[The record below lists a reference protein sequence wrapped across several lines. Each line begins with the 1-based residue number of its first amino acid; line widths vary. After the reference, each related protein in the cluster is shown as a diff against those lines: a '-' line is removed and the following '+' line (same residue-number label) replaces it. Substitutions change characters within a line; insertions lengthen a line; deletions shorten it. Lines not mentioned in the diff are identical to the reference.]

1 MCCYK
6 YYLINF
12 LLRFSL
18 HVFAAFLELSTTPE
32 VNVAKKSTIEL
43 GYEIYQLKSA
53 QCRNQ
58 GKILKC
64 DFHVHEYN
72 FLFFAKCTTVCFFF
86 FSKIRYL
93 THLLTL
99 DSTFTKLYIE
109 LFWQIHLLN
118 VKMWH
123 FFGNFFFICHL
134 IYNIYEENIL
144 I

>member
-6 YYLINF
+6 YYLNNF

-43 GYEIYQLKSA
+43 GYEIYQLRSA

-72 FLFFAKCTTVCFFF
+72 FLFFAKCTTVCFF
-86 FSKIRYL
+86 SLKNQVPY
-93 THLLTL
+93 
-99 DSTFTKLYIE
+99 TFAYIG
-109 LFWQIHLLN
+109 LNFHQI
-118 VKMWH
+118 V
-123 FFGNFFFICHL
+123 
-134 IYNIYEENIL
+134 Y
-144 I
+144 

>member
-32 VNVAKKSTIEL
+32 ANVAKKSTIEL
-43 GYEIYQLKSA
+43 GYEIYQLRSA

-72 FLFFAKCTTVCFFF
+72 FLFFAKCTTVCFF
-86 FSKIRYL
+86 SPKKSG
-93 THLLTL
+93 TL
-99 DSTFTKLYIE
+99 HICLHWPQLSPNCILSC
-109 LFWQIHLLN
+109 
-118 VKMWH
+118 
-123 FFGNFFFICHL
+123 FGKFI
-134 IYNIYEENIL
+134 Y
-144 I
+144 

>member
-43 GYEIYQLKSA
+43 GYEIYQLRSA

-64 DFHVHEYN
+64 DFHVHKYI
-72 FLFFAKCTTVCFFF
+72 FSIFCQVYHSMLFFL
-86 FSKIRYL
+86 SKIKYL

-99 DSTFTKLYIE
+99 ASTFTKLYIE

-123 FFGNFFFICHL
+123 FLGNFFFICHL